1 MKARASGLTGWT
13 IRCNA
18 IDAAISMRKP
28 SRAVRCRAEL
38 GADGLRRS
46 DQFSGGGI
54 GMRSTCKAAIR
65 DGQRTNRVS
74 WLVQV
79 LPGLCFRGLAAF
91 LLQARRG
98 HWGEGLA
105 ESAENEPRDAAMGS
119 ALFFFFSSHVDASRL
134 STRNYRA
141 LSLAVRLCTS
151 SRYAAGMLAADWR
164 LSAVFSR
171 YRRLADWFD
180 WPLSI
185 SRRPLSR
192 RFVQR
197 KRWALCYQAAFEDA
211 QRESREE
218 KGQTSGSCLVWG
230 GCCY

>member
-1 MKARASGLTGWT
+1 MRLTPQLACISSVVVESECARHA
-13 IRCNA
+13 R
-18 IDAAISMRKP
+18 
-28 SRAVRCRAEL
+28 
-38 GADGLRRS
+38 RRS
-46 DQFSGGGI
+46 ETGSRRTGCLGWFRCSLAFAFGGWQ
-54 GMRSTCKAAIR
+54 RSCSRREGGAGGWKASLR
-65 DGQRTNRVS
+65 GRKMSPETLQ
-74 WLVQV
+74 WVQ
-79 LPGLCFRGLAAF
+79 P
-91 LLQARRG
+91 
-98 HWGEGLA
+98 
-105 ESAENEPRDAAMGS
+105 
-119 ALFFFFSSHVDASRL
+119 FFFFLSSHVDASRL

-192 RFVQR
+192 RFFQR
-197 KRWALCYQAAFEDA
+197 KRWALCYQGAFEDA
-211 QRESREE
+211 QRESREV
-218 KGQTSGSCLVWG
+218 KGQTSGSGLVWG